1 VRSALLKIDGVRR
14 AQVSLERGDVVV
26 TYDASKT
33 NVEALIVALQA
44 ATGPQSP
51 KQYQAS
57 VKEAPTP
64 APSGP

>member
-1 VRSALLKIDGVRR
+1 VRSALLEIDGVTRV
-14 AQVSLERGDVVV
+14 QVSLERGDVIV

-33 NVEALIVALQA
+33 KVEALIVALEA

-57 VKEAPTP
+57 IKEAPTP
-64 APSGP
+64 VPSGP